1 MPAHQPGTGRV
12 GRAVGCTAPTVGPV
26 TTTTDTT
33 GPTVSSVPVAGAAEA
48 DGGATVVADR
58 TATTE
63 APATVTE
70 TVVTAPPPAAPGLL
84 SRARTDGVTGPAV
97 VALSAV
103 LVACGVALDLRRDA
117 TLGLGT
123 GVAFAIAALAGPAVV
138 RFRSLVTALVLQPL
152 LFCGAAAAQA
162 RLGGQN
168 RGSREVALD
177 VGTTLALSA
186 PLLFAGMAAALV
198 VALVRVGR
206 HLAARR

>member
-1 MPAHQPGTGRV
+1 
-12 GRAVGCTAPTVGPV
+12 VGPV
-26 TTTTDTT
+26 TTTTDPT
-33 GPTVSSVPVAGAAEA
+33 GPTVSTVPVAGEAEA
-48 DGGATVVADR
+48 DGAETVVAIV

-63 APATVTE
+63 APATMAE
-70 TVVTAPPPAAPGLL
+70 TVVTAPPPATPGLV

-97 VALSAV
+97 VALSVV

-123 GVAFAIAALAGPAVV
+123 GVAFVLAALAGPAVV
-138 RFRSLVTALVLQPL
+138 RFRSLMTALVLQPL
-152 LFCGAAAAQA
+152 LFCGAAAALA

-168 RGSREVALD
+168 RGNREVLLD
-177 VGTTLALSA
+177 VGTTLALLA
-186 PLLFAGMAAALV
+186 PLLFAGMSAALV

>member
-1 MPAHQPGTGRV
+1 MGQ
-12 GRAVGCTAPTVGPV
+12 V
-26 TTTTDTT
+26 TTTTDPT
-33 GPTVSSVPVAGAAEA
+33 GPTVSTVPAAGEAEA
-48 DGGATVVADR
+48 DGAETAVAIVS
-58 TATTE
+58 ATTE
-63 APATVTE
+63 APATMAE
-70 TVVTAPPPAAPGLL
+70 TVVTAPPPATPGLW

-97 VALSAV
+97 VALSVV

-123 GVAFAIAALAGPAVV
+123 GVAFVLAALAGPAVV

-152 LFCGAAAAQA
+152 LFCGAAAALA

-168 RGSREVALD
+168 RGSREVLLD

-186 PLLFAGMAAALV
+186 PLLFAGMSAALV

>member
-1 MPAHQPGTGRV
+1 
-12 GRAVGCTAPTVGPV
+12 V
-26 TTTTDTT
+26 TTTTDPT
-33 GPTVSSVPVAGAAEA
+33 GPTVSTVPVAGEAEA
-48 DGGATVVADR
+48 DGAETSVAI
-58 TATTE
+58 
-63 APATVTE
+63 VT
-70 TVVTAPPPAAPGLL
+70 PPTPGLW

-97 VALSAV
+97 VALSLV

-123 GVAFAIAALAGPAVV
+123 GVAFVLAALAGPAVV

-152 LFCGAAAAQA
+152 LFCGAAAALA

-168 RGSREVALD
+168 RGSREVLLD

-186 PLLFAGMAAALV
+186 PLLFAGMSAALV
-198 VALVRVGR
+198 VAIVRVAR

>member
-1 MPAHQPGTGRV
+1 VTGV
-12 GRAVGCTAPTVGPV
+12 SSGAPSLPAPTVGPV
-26 TTTTDTT
+26 TTTDTT
-33 GPTVSSVPVAGAAEA
+33 GPTVSSVPAAGAAEA
-48 DGGATVVADR
+48 AADGAETAVAIV

-63 APATVTE
+63 APATMAE
-70 TVVTAPPPAAPGLL
+70 TVVTSPPPATPGLL

-97 VALSAV
+97 VALSVV
-103 LVACGVALDLRRDA
+103 LVACGVALDVRRDA

-123 GVAFAIAALAGPAVV
+123 GVAFVLAALAGPAVV
-138 RFRSLVTALVLQPL
+138 RFRSLLTAVVLQPV
-152 LFCGAAAAQA
+152 LFCGAAAALA
-162 RLGGQN
+162 KLGGQN

-186 PLLFAGMAAALV
+186 PLLFAGMTAALM

>member
-1 MPAHQPGTGRV
+1 MTGVSSEAPRLP
-12 GRAVGCTAPTVGPV
+12 APTVGRV
-26 TTTTDTT
+26 TTTSDTT
-33 GPTVSSVPVAGAAEA
+33 GPTVSSTPVRGEGA
-48 DGGATVVADR
+48 DGAEVAVADR

-63 APATVTE
+63 APATMAE

-97 VALSAV
+97 LALSVV
-103 LVACGVALDLRRDA
+103 LMGCGVALDLRRDA

-123 GVAFAIAALAGPAVV
+123 GVAFVLAALAGPAVV
-138 RFRSLVTALVLQPL
+138 RFRSLTTALVLQPL
-152 LFCGAAAAQA
+152 LFCAAAAALA

-168 RGSREVALD
+168 RGSREVVLD

-186 PLLFAGMAAALV
+186 PLLFAGMTTALL
-198 VALVRVGR
+198 VAVVRVGR

>member
-1 MPAHQPGTGRV
+1 MVATLPGRNLGRLSP
-12 GRAVGCTAPTVGPV
+12 VGCRSTRACPSRVRDAAAPTVGRV
-26 TTTTDTT
+26 TTTTDGGDTAVAIVTT
-33 GPTVSSVPVAGAAEA
+33 TTDAPVTMA
-48 DGGATVVADR
+48 
-58 TATTE
+58 
-63 APATVTE
+63 E
-70 TVVTAPPPAAPGLL
+70 TVVTAPPPATPGLV

-97 VALSAV
+97 VALSVV

-117 TLGLGT
+117 ILGLGT
-123 GVAFAIAALAGPAVV
+123 GVAFVLAALAGPSIV
-138 RFRSLVTALVLQPL
+138 RFRSLATALVLQPL
-152 LFCGAAAAQA
+152 LFCAAAAALA

-186 PLLFAGMAAALV
+186 PLVFAGMSAALV

>member
-1 MPAHQPGTGRV
+1 VTGVSSGAPSRL
-12 GRAVGCTAPTVGPV
+12 APTVGPV
-26 TTTTDTT
+26 TTTTDPT
-33 GPTVSSVPVAGAAEA
+33 GPTVSTVPVAGEAEA
-48 DGGATVVADR
+48 DGAETSVAIV

-63 APATVTE
+63 APATMAE
-70 TVVTAPPPAAPGLL
+70 TVVTAPPPPTPGLW

-97 VALSAV
+97 VALSVV

-123 GVAFAIAALAGPAVV
+123 GVAFVLAALAGPAVV

-152 LFCGAAAAQA
+152 LFCGAAAALA

-168 RGSREVALD
+168 RGSREVLLD

-186 PLLFAGMAAALV
+186 PLLFAGMSAALV
-198 VALVRVGR
+198 VAIVRVAR
-206 HLAARR
+206 RLAARR